1 MHSCDAGSSSP
12 LALRVARSPVALRL
26 VLFFSFV
33 MFSFVVKG
41 STRLCPAI
49 GLCFAIIARHF
60 STRTRERRS
69 SKRGAKYC
77 SAWCP
82 RRLYLRYV

>member
-1 MHSCDAGSSSP
+1 MHSCHAGSSSP
-12 LALRVARSPVALRL
+12 LALRDARSPVALRL
-26 VLFFSFV
+26 VLFFFSFV
-33 MFSFVVKG
+33 MFSFVLKG

-49 GLCFAIIARHF
+49 WLCFAIIARHF

-77 SAWCP
+77 SA
-82 RRLYLRYV
+82 